1 MVPNMFDLEDRM
13 RNKIAEARWA
23 ALPFLIAGACFP
35 VMDFF
40 SISMLLPTVRT
51 ALNATAVEAQLV
63 SSVFSAVYAVFLIT
77 GSRLGD
83 LFGRRRL
90 FIVGGLVFSAAS
102 LLGALA
108 PSIGWLIAARAL
120 QGASA
125 ALFAPQVLATI
136 QALFEG
142 EERALVIRRLGTS
155 FAAAGVIG
163 LVGVGALIA
172 WHPFGLTW
180 QTMFLA
186 YAPAA
191 AIIVL
196 GALRIPESKN
206 PHAQGLDPLGV
217 GLLFVA
223 LGLLVVPLA
232 AGRAAGW
239 PLWSFLLLGLS
250 PVGWFLLLRWQSAL
264 TRRGGSPLVAL
275 ELFRDSVLVRGL
287 VLSFLLYVSY
297 GFLFCLA
304 LFLQGTRHLSAWELG
319 LANLPM
325 GLAFFASTFAV
336 RTVSRWMGNG
346 ILVLGFALLGTGYAV
361 IAASAI
367 LGDTGLGI
375 AVGMVVT
382 GLGNGLVIPSL
393 LRVVTSGME
402 PRHAGLASGLLLS
415 VQQMGGAL
423 GVVILGGVY
432 FGVGAVAPQAG
443 LAAAI
448 GTAAALVLGAAA
460 LSATL
465 RAPRPRPVETKV
477 LAAAMLEEEISTGS

>member
-1 MVPNMFDLEDRM
+1 MLRKTVD
-13 RNKIAEARWA
+13 ARWA
-23 ALPFLIAGACFP
+23 SLPFLIAGACFP

-40 SISMLLPTVRT
+40 AISMLLPTVRA
-51 ALNATAVEAQLV
+51 ALHATAVEAQLV
-63 SSVFSAVYAVFLIT
+63 SSVFSGVYAVFLIT

-90 FIVGGLVFSAAS
+90 FLIGGLIFTLAS

-108 PSIGWLIAARAL
+108 PSIGWLIAARAF
-120 QGASA
+120 QGAAA

-142 EERALVIRRLGTS
+142 EERALVIRRLGTA
-155 FAAAGVIG
+155 FAAAGVVG
-163 LVGVGALIA
+163 LFAVGALIS

-191 AIIVL
+191 AFIVL
-196 GALRIPESKN
+196 GALRTPESKN

-217 GLLFVA
+217 VLVFVA

-239 PLWSFLLLGLS
+239 PLWSFLLLALS
-250 PVGWFLLLRWQSAL
+250 PVGWILLLRWQSAL

-275 ELFRDSVLVRGL
+275 ELFRDSALVRGL

-304 LFLQGTRHLSAWELG
+304 IFLQSTRHLTAWELG
-319 LANLPM
+319 LTNLPM
-325 GLAFFASTFAV
+325 GLAFFTATFAV
-336 RTVSRWMGNG
+336 RALSQRLGHG
-346 ILVLGFALLGTGYAV
+346 ILILGFGLLAAGYALIV
-361 IAASAI
+361 VAVAAGNSAV
-367 LGDTGLGI
+367 GV
-375 AVGMVVT
+375 AAGMVVA

-393 LRVVTSGME
+393 LRVVTGAME
-402 PRHAGLASGLLLS
+402 PRHAGLASGVLLS

-432 FGVGAVAPQAG
+432 FSAAAVSPEAG
-443 LAAAI
+443 LAGAL
-448 GTAAALVLGAAA
+448 GTAAVLVLAAA
-460 LSATL
+460 GLSATF
-465 RAPRPRPVETKV
+465 RAAPRLKAVPVETKV
-477 LAAAMLEEEISTGS
+477 VGPDMLEEETCTGS

>member
-1 MVPNMFDLEDRM
+1 M
-13 RNKIAEARWA
+13 RNKMEARWA

-40 SISMLLPTVRT
+40 AISMLLPTVRS

-90 FIVGGLVFSAAS
+90 FIIGGLVFSAAS
-102 LLGALA
+102 LLGAFA

-142 EERALVIRRLGTS
+142 EERALVIRRLGTA

-186 YAPAA
+186 YAPAS

-196 GALRIPESKN
+196 GTLRIPESKN

-217 GLLFVA
+217 ALLFVA

-239 PLWSFLLLGLS
+239 PVWSFLLLALS
-250 PVGWFLLLRWQSAL
+250 PVGWFLLIRWQSAL
-264 TRRGGSPLVAL
+264 TRRGGSPLVVL
-275 ELFRDSVLVRGL
+275 ELFRDPALVRGL
-287 VLSFLLYVSY
+287 VLSFLLYLSY

-304 LFLQGTRHLSAWELG
+304 LFLQSTRHLSAWDLG

-325 GLAFFASTFAV
+325 GLAFFAATFTV
-336 RTVSRWMGNG
+336 RKVSRWLGNG
-346 ILVLGFALLGTGYAV
+346 ILVVGFSLLAAGYAL

-367 LGDTGLGI
+367 LGDPTGVGI
-375 AVGMVVT
+375 AVGMAVA
-382 GLGNGLVIPSL
+382 GAGNGLVIPSL
-393 LRVVTSGME
+393 IRVVTGSME
-402 PRHAGLASGLLLS
+402 ARHAGLASGLLLS

-432 FGVGAVAPQAG
+432 FSAGAVSPQTG

-448 GTAAALVLGAAA
+448 GTAALLVLGATA

-465 RAPRPRPVETKV
+465 RAPKPQTVETK
-477 LAAAMLEEEISTGS
+477 LIPPAMLEEEISTGS

>member
-1 MVPNMFDLEDRM
+1 MKHKTGD
-13 RNKIAEARWA
+13 ARWA
-23 ALPFLIAGACFP
+23 SLPFLLAGACFP
-35 VMDFF
+35 VLDFF
-40 SISMLLPTVRT
+40 AISMLLPTVRA

-63 SSVFSAVYAVFLIT
+63 SSVFSGVYAVFLIT

-90 FIVGGLVFSAAS
+90 FIIGGLIFSAAS

-108 PSIGWLIAARAL
+108 PTIGWLIAARAL

-125 ALFAPQVLATI
+125 ALFAPQVLASI
-136 QALFEG
+136 QALFDG
-142 EERALVIRRLGTS
+142 EERAMVIRRLGTS
-155 FAAAGVIG
+155 FAASGVLG
-163 LVGVGALIA
+163 LVVVGALIA

-196 GALRIPESKN
+196 GSLRIPESKN
-206 PHAQGLDPLGV
+206 PHAQGLDPLG
-217 GLLFVA
+217 LLLVFVA

-239 PLWSFLLLGLS
+239 PFWSFLLLALS
-250 PVGWFLLLRWQSAL
+250 PVAWMLLIRWQSSL
-264 TRRGGSPLVAL
+264 TRRGGSPLVHL
-275 ELFRDSVLVRGL
+275 ELFRDSALVRGL
-287 VLSFLLYVSY
+287 ILSFLLYVSY

-304 LFLQGTRHLSAWELG
+304 LFLQGTRHLSAWDLG

-325 GLAFFASTFAV
+325 GLAFFGATFAV
-336 RTVSRWMGNG
+336 RTLSGWMGNR
-346 ILVLGFALLGTGYAV
+346 ILVLGFGLLGTGYAV

-367 LGDTGLGI
+367 LGDPTGFGI
-375 AVGMVVT
+375 AAGMIVAGT
-382 GLGNGLVIPSL
+382 GNGLVIPSL
-393 LRVVTSGME
+393 LRVVTAGME
-402 PRHAGLASGLLLS
+402 PRHAGLASGVLLS

-432 FGVGAVAPQAG
+432 FGVGASAPQAG
-443 LAAAI
+443 LSAAI
-448 GTAAALVLGAAA
+448 GTAAALVLAAA
-460 LSATL
+460 GLSATL
-465 RAPRPRPVETKV
+465 VPRRAAQTK
-477 LAAAMLEEEISTGS
+477 LPAPAMLEEEVSTGS

>member
-1 MVPNMFDLEDRM
+1 MQHKTGD
-13 RNKIAEARWA
+13 ARWA
-23 ALPFLIAGACFP
+23 SLPFLLAGACFP
-35 VMDFF
+35 VLDFF
-40 SISMLLPTVRT
+40 AISMLLPTVRA
-51 ALNATAVEAQLV
+51 ALNATAVEAQLI

-90 FIVGGLVFSAAS
+90 FIIGGLIFSAAS

-108 PSIGWLIAARAL
+108 PTIGWLIAARAL

-125 ALFAPQVLATI
+125 ALFAPQVLASL

-142 EERALVIRRLGTS
+142 EERGLVIRRLGTS
-155 FAAAGVIG
+155 FAAAGVVG
-163 LVGVGALIA
+163 LVVVGALIA

-196 GALRIPESKN
+196 GALRTPESKN

-217 GLLFVA
+217 LLVLVA

-239 PLWSFLLLGLS
+239 PLWSFVLLALS
-250 PVGWFLLLRWQSAL
+250 PVAWVLLTRWQSSLA
-264 TRRGGSPLVAL
+264 RRGGSPLVSL
-275 ELFRDSVLVRGL
+275 ELFRESAMVKGL
-287 VLSFLLYVSY
+287 ILSFLLYVSY

-304 LFLQGTRHLSAWELG
+304 LFLQTTRHLSAWDLG
-319 LANLPM
+319 LTNLPM
-325 GLAFFASTFAV
+325 GLAFFTSTFAV
-336 RTVSRWMGNG
+336 RVVSGWLGNR
-346 ILVLGFALLGTGYAV
+346 ILVLGFALLAAGYGIIVAAVLAGDPTVFGVAAGMIVAGT
-361 IAASAI
+361 
-367 LGDTGLGI
+367 
-375 AVGMVVT
+375 
-382 GLGNGLVIPSL
+382 GNGLVIPSL
-393 LRVVTSGME
+393 LRVVTGSME
-402 PRHAGLASGLLLS
+402 PRHAGLASGVLLS

-432 FGVGAVAPQAG
+432 FSGAAVSPQVGLEGA
-443 LAAAI
+443 L
-448 GTAAALVLGAAA
+448 GTAAVLVLAATV

-465 RAPRPRPVETKV
+465 RGPRTAQTKLPAAEIKSQPETSWIAAPSPP
-477 LAAAMLEEEISTGS
+477 ANP